1 MEIVTTTTEPPP
13 TIIQNNETVTEPN
26 SFESFIS
33 FFNSEHAL
41 TIGFSI
47 FLLIGTLVWVCIW
60 CKGRKQL
67 NKRRTTKSRD
77 IKGTNKS
84 PSRPNDRNDGL
95 PGFPKTP
102 SLASIQSTG
111 SNYYDQ
117 LMGSGNIPKVKSI
130 SQYGALLAQQE
141 PPPP

>member
-1 MEIVTTTTEPPP
+1 MSTTTPSLTTLPEPIESTTTIVPIEGEFSWSDNAMTLGFSSFLMIG
-13 TIIQNNETVTEPN
+13 TIIW
-26 SFESFIS
+26 I
-33 FFNSEHAL
+33 
-41 TIGFSI
+41 
-47 FLLIGTLVWVCIW
+47 CIW
-60 CKGRKQL
+60 CKGRKAREA
-67 NKRRTTKSRD
+67 NKRRS
-77 IKGTNKS
+77 
-84 PSRPNDRNDGL
+84 SRPRSSSKIPSPTKPTDRKDDL
-95 PGFPKTP
+95 PACSKTP